1 MRKRKAHKQTYDR
14 LNASKMFVCCVSS
27 AAEGEDEIH
36 DDDEKLWVFDL
47 LHNLI
52 TVKANKCVVLIY

>member
-1 MRKRKAHKQTYDR
+1 
-14 LNASKMFVCCVSS
+14 MFVCCVSS

-36 DDDEKLWVFDL
+36 DDDDEKLWVFDL

-52 TVKANKCVVLIY
+52 TIKANKCVVLIY